1 MRPVFVGLLL
11 PLLVGASGGV
21 PQRAVVFTG
30 EVKDAASGNGIM
42 GAQVSVRGATIST
55 VTDNSG
61 RYVLSVSNASRGDSV
76 ELVARR
82 LGYSQVVLTARV
94 TSDTVRVD
102 FALTAAMLRL
112 EEVVVLKG
120 AAAIGLYG
128 ATSGNG
134 SIGIQRRA
142 GPGSMSPTATPGY
155 RIADSLRNTE
165 SYDKITENPF
175 LAVGSNPLSTF
186 SIDVD
191 RASYSNVRRFITS
204 GQRPPK
210 DAVRVEEM
218 INYFSYDAPAPARG
232 EPFAIVTEVS
242 RAPWQPEHRL
252 VRIALHAP
260 RIDTRELPPSNIV
273 FLLDVSGSMQAP
285 NKLPLVKQSMR
296 LLVDQLREQD
306 RVAIVVYAGSAGLVL
321 PSTSGAERDRIMDAI
336 EGLEAGGSTAGGQGL
351 RLAYKV
357 ARENHIRGGNNRVI
371 LATDGDFNVGAS
383 SDAEMVRLVEE
394 HRAQGTFLTALGY
407 GMGNY
412 KDSKLEQL
420 SNAGNGNYAYIDDL
434 MEARKV
440 LVAEFGGTLFT
451 VAKDVKLQVE
461 FNPAHVAAYRLIG
474 YENRLLR
481 DEDFDNDAKDAGEIG
496 AGHSVTALYEVI
508 PVGASTAK
516 SVRVVGDLRY
526 QQTTVR
532 SSAGGTAE
540 LAHVKIRYKAPDGD
554 ASRLLER
561 PVLDRATAPSA
572 DLGFAASV
580 AAFGMI
586 LRDSEHRGNATLD
599 AVLRL
604 AERNRGEDRDGYRTE
619 FIRMVE
625 RYSSLEVAEGSTKR

>member
-11 PLLVGASGGV
+11 PLVMGASGVV

-30 EVKDAASGNGIM
+30 EVKDGSSGNGIS
-42 GAQVSVRGATIST
+42 GAQVSVRGATLST
-55 VTDNSG
+55 VTDNAG
-61 RYVLSVSNASRGDSV
+61 RYVLSVASASRGDSV

-82 LGYSQVVLTARV
+82 LGYSPVVLTAVVSR
-94 TSDTVRVD
+94 DTVRVD
-102 FALTAAMLRL
+102 FSLAPSTLRL

-120 AAAIGLYG
+120 AAAAGLYDAASGIGRRAVQTWARPG
-128 ATSGNG
+128 ATPPTGE
-134 SIGIQRRA
+134 RR
-142 GPGSMSPTATPGY
+142 Y
-155 RIADSLRNTE
+155 RVADSLWNTE
-165 SYDKITENPF
+165 SYDRITENPF

-191 RASYSNVRRFITS
+191 RASYSNVRRFITN

-218 INYFSYDAPAPARG
+218 INYFSYGAPAPARG
-232 EPFAIVTEVS
+232 EPFAIVTEVAQ
-242 RAPWQPEHRL
+242 APWQPEHRL

-260 RIDTRELPPSNIV
+260 RIDTRELPASNIV
-273 FLLDVSGSMQAP
+273 FLLDVSGSMQSP

-357 ARENHIRGGNNRVI
+357 AREHHIRGGNNRVI

-412 KDSKLEQL
+412 KDSKLEKL

-434 MEARKV
+434 MEAKKV

-461 FNPAHVAAYRLIG
+461 FNPAHVVAYRLIG

-526 QQTTVR
+526 RQTTVQ
-532 SSAGGTAE
+532 SSAGRNAE

-561 PVLDRATAPSA
+561 AVLDRAAAPSA

-586 LRDSEHRGNATLD
+586 LRDSEHKGNATLD
-599 AVLRL
+599 DVLRL
-604 AERNRGEDRDGYRTE
+604 AEQHRGQDREGYRAE
-619 FIRMVE
+619 FIRMVSQ
-625 RYSSLEVAEGSTKR
+625 YSRMEVADGKR